1 MKALKIK
8 SCCMTYISNNSIIK
22 KLFMKRTIKYMM
34 KINTNKEIDPEIL
47 MIRILLQRKKKIK
60 EIN

>member
-1 MKALKIK
+1 
-8 SCCMTYISNNSIIK
+8 
-22 KLFMKRTIKYMM
+22 MM